1 MKKIFIFF
9 LFITVISTFLFL
21 LITNK
26 TEDEKPKVVVVLKE
40 TDSQYYKIIEAGV
53 EKGFKDF
60 GIDGKVIAP
69 SSSNSEQ
76 DEPKNILKT
85 VLLKKPDVVV
95 IAPIETPQYMSIL
108 EKFIDN
114 EIPVLLLDTNVPLKN
129 KTSYIGTNN
138 YELGRK
144 AGALLASELQP
155 GNEVA
160 LIASNLTSPV
170 SGDRVRGAKS
180 NLEEAGIKIVAE
192 KVNLSNEPLPVKK
205 AIRDVLQNHPNLK
218 GVFATTDIMALSA
231 LEELEKLGYNIPV
244 IGTDGTPKMAEL
256 VEKGKLPGTVAQ
268 NPYNMGYLSVQTAMN
283 VAMGKNVDTIVDSGV
298 DILIKGNGNERLT
311 FYEKHIFK

>member
-1 MKKIFIFF
+1 MKKYFIFF

-26 TEDEKPKVVVVLKE
+26 AEDEKPKVVVVLKE
-40 TDSQYYKIIEAGV
+40 SDSQYYKIIEAGV

-76 DEPKNILKT
+76 DEPKNILNT
-85 VLLKKPDVVV
+85 VLLAKPDVVV

-160 LIASNLTSPV
+160 LIAGNLTSPV

-180 NLEEAGIKIVAE
+180 NLEEAGIKIVTE
-192 KVNLSNEPLPVKK
+192 KGNLSNEPLPVKK

-231 LEELEKLGYNIPV
+231 LEELEKSGYNIPV
-244 IGTDGTPKMAEL
+244 IGTDGTPKMVEL
-256 VEKGKLPGTVAQ
+256 VENGKLPGTVAQ
-268 NPYNMGYLSVQTAMN
+268 NPYDMGYLSVQTAMN
-283 VAMGKNVDTIVDSGV
+283 VAMGKNVETIVDSGV

-311 FYEKHIFK
+311 FYEKNIFK